1 MKTIKYI
8 LLYAGIISLLSGLT
22 GCNDD
27 KFLEEEPFSF
37 YTTSNVFS
45 TPAQVDQI
53 LISLHNSVRDL
64 WANTSAGW
72 DYMNFRLNGTDMFD
86 VTVLS
91 PGSSF
96 NDYGIVNPDHGTFRG
111 LYNAFYTM
119 IARANLAI
127 YAAELPQIVWA
138 SEQDK
143 AYVLAQAKFFR
154 AFCYRN
160 LAELFGGVSL
170 VTEVVTAPRYDY
182 TRAGHVETY
191 EFITGDLESI
201 LNDLPETTVEGG
213 RIVRGAAQ
221 HLLSELY
228 LAKGVVLESEGKSG
242 EAQADYS
249 KAVSYAGAVIDG
261 GIYSLMNERFGKRK
275 DETFFSIDI
284 HPSGNAALAVE
295 DTIRFDTNHYW
306 DLFQDDNINYQDG
319 NRECI
324 WALQIDYTAYKNED
338 KESFLRYT
346 QMYSPLIR
354 DGASGIIGGIL
365 EDIGGRPNA
374 FITMNWY
381 ARDLIW
387 EGKFGADIR
396 NSDAVFRR
404 RFKGNVPTSDYYLKD
419 IPWEV
424 FYNRESDPT
433 LNVRNSNMCYPLS
446 CKVYTDRYVGLADG
460 QVRQNLFRDDYMFRL
475 SETILLRA
483 EAKQRSGDK
492 AGAAADV
499 NLLRNR
505 ARCAYLVTAAD
516 MDDKFDMILDERAR
530 ELIYEED
537 RWNTLLR
544 MGGTIAVDRIKK
556 YSFYQETVQSTLTF
570 NYNLWPIPQSI
581 IDINKNAVLE
591 QNPGWENR

>member
-1 MKTIKYI
+1 MMKKIKYI
-8 LLYAGIISLLSGLT
+8 SMYAGIICLFSGLT
-22 GCNDD
+22 GCNDN

-37 YTTSNVFS
+37 YTTGNVFS

-53 LISLHNSVRDL
+53 LLSLYSQVRDI
-64 WANTSAGW
+64 WANTGASGA
-72 DYMNFRLNGTDMFD
+72 YINLRLRGTDMFD
-86 VTVLS
+86 VTAYDL
-91 PGSSF
+91 GASF
-96 NDYGIVNPDHGTFRG
+96 SDYGLVNPDHGTFRTV
-111 LYNAFYTM
+111 YNDFYIM
-119 IARANLAI
+119 ISRANLAI
-127 YAAELPQIVWA
+127 SAAELPQIVWT

-154 AFCYRN
+154 AFAYRN
-160 LAELFGGVSL
+160 LAELFGGVPI
-170 VTEVVTAPRYDY
+170 VTETVTAPRYDY

-191 EFITGDLESI
+191 EFAIGDLESI
-201 LNDLPETTVEGG
+201 LNDLPETTAEGG

-221 HLLSELY
+221 HILSELY
-228 LAKGVVLESEGKSG
+228 LAKGIVLESEGKSG
-242 EAQADYS
+242 EAQADYT

-284 HPSGNAALAVE
+284 YPSGNAALEVA

-338 KESFLRYT
+338 KKSFLGYSR
-346 QMYSPLIR
+346 MYSPLIR
-354 DGASGIIGGIL
+354 DGATGIMAGIL

-374 FITMNWY
+374 FTTMNWY
-381 ARDLIW
+381 VRDLIW

-404 RFKGNVPTSDYYLKD
+404 RFKGNVPTSEYYLKD
-419 IPWEV
+419 VPWEV
-424 FYNRESDPT
+424 FYYRDPT
-433 LNVRNSNMCYPLS
+433 RSVWNSNMCHPLS
-446 CKVYTDRYVGLADG
+446 CKVYTDRYVGLEDG

-492 AGAAADV
+492 SGAAADV

-516 MDDKFDMILDERAR
+516 MDDNFGMILDERAR
-530 ELIYEED
+530 ELVYEED

-556 YSFYQETVQSTLTF
+556 YSFYQETAQSTLTF
-570 NYNLWPIPQSI
+570 NYNLWPIPQSV

-591 QNPGWENR
+591 QNPGWGNR